1 MVLVVP
7 ARMRLEP
14 VCSPSTGSVL
24 VRNRGVPAL
33 VRGWLEPLVRDHS
46 EAVSVLAMLF
56 VPAPSLSVLVVASWL
71 VAVAALNV
79 ASVVAVVAAPSTL
92 VVVFALVVVY
102 VLVAV
107 PVLPAPVCIPCVL
120 VPVLVSVL
128 GLGLVPALA
137 PVHASWCSS
146 RTAWISM
153 A

>member
-1 MVLVVP
+1 MVVP
-7 ARMRLEP
+7 ARIRLEP

-33 VRGWLEPLVRDHS
+33 VRGWPEPLVRDHS

-79 ASVVAVVAAPSTL
+79 ASVVAVVAAPSIL
-92 VVVFALVVVY
+92 VVVSALVVVY

-128 GLGLVPALA
+128 GLGLV
-137 PVHASWCSS
+137 HASWCSS